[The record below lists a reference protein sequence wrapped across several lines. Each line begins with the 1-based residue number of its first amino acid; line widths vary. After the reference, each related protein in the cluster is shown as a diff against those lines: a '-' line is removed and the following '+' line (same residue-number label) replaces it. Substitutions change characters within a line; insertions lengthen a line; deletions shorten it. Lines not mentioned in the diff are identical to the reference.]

1 LRSRSIRY
9 NFSQQRVAT
18 QSPGDRSASYD
29 GQPCRR
35 SLERHGPSAADR
47 NTDRASSFAIE
58 LTDDGL
64 LLKIRRDD
72 GRMALVELT
81 PDMALYLR
89 EYLTNG
95 LASIGYIRPRS

>member
-1 LRSRSIRY
+1 MASPADDRWKDMV
-9 NFSQQRVAT
+9 QAQPTVT
-18 QSPGDRSASYD
+18 QTDRES
-29 GQPCRR
+29 G
-35 SLERHGPSAADR
+35 AAA
-47 NTDRASSFAIE
+47 RASSFAIE

>member
-1 LRSRSIRY
+1 MADPADDNWKDMVR
-9 NFSQQRVAT
+9 A
-18 QSPGDRSASYD
+18 
-29 GQPCRR
+29 QPTVTD
-35 SLERHGPSAADR
+35 ADR
-47 NTDRASSFAIE
+47 QPGAAPRAAAFAIE
-58 LTDDGL
+58 LTDEGL

-72 GRMALVELT
+72 GKIALVELS

>member
-1 LRSRSIRY
+1 MASPADDRWKDMVQAQPAVTPSDREAGAAAR
-9 NFSQQRVAT
+9 AT
-18 QSPGDRSASYD
+18 
-29 GQPCRR
+29 
-35 SLERHGPSAADR
+35 
-47 NTDRASSFAIE
+47 SFAIE
-58 LTDDGL
+58 LLEDGL

>member
-1 LRSRSIRY
+1 M
-9 NFSQQRVAT
+9 A
-18 QSPGDRSASYD
+18 SPADDRWKDMVRA
-29 GQPCRR
+29 QPAVTEADR
-35 SLERHGPSAADR
+35 EAGSAA
-47 NTDRASSFAIE
+47 RAVSFALE

-72 GRMALVELT
+72 GRIALVELS

-95 LASIGYIRPRS
+95 LASIGYIRPRP